1 MGGFPDAVALGE
13 PMTAWREQTFWS
25 KFWVWAWL
33 ALLMVL
39 PFISDAGP
47 RFWGSSG
54 RKRVFSPGFVVLCT
68 IVAVVE
74 LIALNCFFIR
84 GDE

>member
-1 MGGFPDAVALGE
+1 
-13 PMTAWREQTFWS
+13 MTAWREQSFWS

-33 ALLMVL
+33 AFMVV
-39 PFISDAGP
+39 ITAEAGIWP
-47 RFWGSSG
+47 DGSSSH

-74 LIALNCFFIR
+74 LIALNHFY
-84 GDE
+84 GSG